1 MKKQVGALYV
11 ILSAVLFGTM
21 PLLAKIAYAH
31 GSNAYTVAFGRFLLG
46 SAILGA
52 VILLLPGCSIRV
64 DGRRLMELFKL
75 SVSYALMPI
84 LLYTSY
90 NYIDSGMATT
100 LHFTYPV
107 AVMLLLVVFCK
118 KKLERKQVICAALC
132 LAGMALLSSPDSHPS
147 VPGILL
153 AVGSGIVYAV
163 YIVLLGKST
172 AGELHPLTL
181 AFWLALF
188 SAAEIG
194 AAALVT
200 RNLVFA
206 LDGIGWAAE
215 AGMALFTTVFALVLF
230 QKGLFLCG
238 EVKASLLSTFE
249 PLTGI
254 LIGVAAFREVLTPSK
269 VLGIIGVLAAAVLL
283 VLPVERGKEKN
294 KVHDSGE
301 GSR

>member
-1 MKKQVGALYV
+1 MKKQVGSLYV
-11 ILSAVLFGTM
+11 VLSAVLFGTM
-21 PLLAKIAYAH
+21 PLLAKIAYSH

-46 SAILGA
+46 SAMLGI
-52 VILLLPGCSIRV
+52 VVLLLPDCSVRV
-64 DGRRLMELFKL
+64 GRQRLLELFKL

-107 AVMLLLVVFCK
+107 AVMLILVIFCK

-163 YIVLLGKST
+163 YIVLLGRST

-194 AAALVT
+194 AVALVT
-200 RNLVFA
+200 RNLVFT

-254 LIGVAAFREVLTPSK
+254 MIGVIAFREVLTPSK

-283 VLPVERGKEKN
+283 VLPMERGKERN
-294 KVHDSGE
+294 EAHDPMERSK
-301 GSR
+301 